1 MPVPLRILCIGGGPA
16 GLYFAMLAKKADPA
30 RVVRVV
36 ERNRPYDTFGWGV
49 VFSDQTLGNLE
60 AADAETAREIA
71 GAFNHWDDIE
81 VNFRG
86 RTITSGGHGFCGIGR
101 KRLLNI
107 LQKRCEALGVE
118 LVFERQVGDDE
129 EEARAFGADL
139 VIASDGLNSRIREKY
154 ADAFEPDV
162 DTRRCRFVWLGT
174 KKRFDAFTFA
184 FVETPHGWFQAH
196 AYQFDG
202 DTSTFIVETPEETWK
217 AAGLEA
223 MSQEEAIAF
232 CERLFAP
239 WLDGHRLLS
248 NAAHL
253 RGSAIWIRFP
263 RVVCGRWVHWT
274 GSGPGGDRR
283 AAPRSPAPS
292 GGGEQRELRGDHTPI
307 VLMGDAAHTAHFS
320 IGSGT
325 KLAFEDAIALDR
337 AMRGAP
343 DLGQALETYQ
353 AERSV
358 EVLKIQNAA
367 RNSTEWFEN
376 VKRYTALEAEQFAYS
391 LLTRSQRISHEN
403 LRLRDAGYVRGV
415 ESWFASRAGA
425 GDAPRPPMF
434 TPFSLRGTTLPN
446 RVVVSPMA
454 QYSCVDGMPDDY
466 YLVHLGSRA
475 HGGAGLVFTE
485 MVCVSPDARISQG
498 CAGIW
503 NDAQRDG
510 WRRIVGYVH
519 ARTPAK
525 IALQLGH
532 AGPKGSTQRGWED
545 ADEPIVETDGARNW
559 PLIAPSAVRYGPT
572 NQVPRAMTRGDMD
585 AVRDAF
591 VAATKRGAEAG
602 FDWLELHCAHGYLL
616 SAFLCPLTN
625 RRTDEHGG
633 SIENRCRWPLE
644 VFRAMRAAW
653 PADRPM
659 SVRISA
665 HDWAPG
671 GNTPDDAV
679 AIARLFKEAGADLID
694 VSSGQTT
701 RDAKP
706 VYGRMYQ
713 TPFADR
719 IRNEAGIAT
728 MAVGAIFE
736 PDHVNS
742 ILMAGRADLC
752 AIARPHLADPY
763 WALHAAAQLG
773 YEAMPWPV
781 QYLTGKRQLERNLAR
796 AAADAS
802 VVPEANG

>member
-1 MPVPLRILCIGGGPA
+1 
-16 GLYFAMLAKKADPA
+16 
-30 RVVRVV
+30 
-36 ERNRPYDTFGWGV
+36 
-49 VFSDQTLGNLE
+49 
-60 AADAETAREIA
+60 
-71 GAFNHWDDIE
+71 
-81 VNFRG
+81 
-86 RTITSGGHGFCGIGR
+86 
-101 KRLLNI
+101 
-107 LQKRCEALGVE
+107 
-118 LVFERQVGDDE
+118 
-129 EEARAFGADL
+129 
-139 VIASDGLNSRIREKY
+139 
-154 ADAFEPDV
+154 
-162 DTRRCRFVWLGT
+162 
-174 KKRFDAFTFA
+174 
-184 FVETPHGWFQAH
+184 
-196 AYQFDG
+196 
-202 DTSTFIVETPEETWK
+202 
-217 AAGLEA
+217 
-223 MSQEEAIAF
+223 
-232 CERLFAP
+232 
-239 WLDGHRLLS
+239 
-248 NAAHL
+248 
-253 RGSAIWIRFP
+253 
-263 RVVCGRWVHWT
+263 
-274 GSGPGGDRR
+274 
-283 AAPRSPAPS
+283 
-292 GGGEQRELRGDHTPI
+292 
-307 VLMGDAAHTAHFS
+307 MGDAAHTAHFS

-343 DLGQALETYQ
+343 DLERALETYQ

-403 LRLRDAGYVRGV
+403 LRLRDAGYVHGV
-415 ESWFASRAGA
+415 ESWFAARAGS
-425 GDAPRPPMF
+425 GDTARPPMF

-454 QYSCVDGMPDDY
+454 QYSCVDGLPDDY

-485 MVCVSPDARISQG
+485 MACVSPDARISLG
-498 CAGIW
+498 CAGLW
-503 NDAQRDG
+503 NDAQQQG
-510 WRRIVGYVH
+510 WKRIVDYVH

-532 AGPKGSTQRGWED
+532 AGPKGSTQRGWEKP
-545 ADEPIVETDGARNW
+545 DEPIVETDGARNW

-572 NQVPRAMTRGDMD
+572 NQVPRAMTRADMD
-585 AVRDAF
+585 AVREAF
-591 VAATKRGAEAG
+591 VAATRRGAEAG

-625 RRTDEHGG
+625 RRTDDYGG
-633 SIENRCRWPLE
+633 SLENRCRWPLE

-679 AIARLFKEAGADLID
+679 AIARAFKEAGADLID

-701 RDAKP
+701 REAKP

-763 WALHAAAQLG
+763 WTLHAAAQLG
-773 YEAMPWPV
+773 YESMPWPV
-781 QYLTGKRQLERNLAR
+781 QYLTGKSQLERNLAR